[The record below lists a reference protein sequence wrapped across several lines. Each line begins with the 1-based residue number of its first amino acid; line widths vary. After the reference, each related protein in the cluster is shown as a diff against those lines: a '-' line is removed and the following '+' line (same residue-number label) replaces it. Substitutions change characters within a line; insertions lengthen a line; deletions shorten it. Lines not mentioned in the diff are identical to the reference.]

1 MNIIFFFFGLYLFC
15 LYLFLQKRKR
25 IRKKWDIYWES
36 QWGEQWFSCYTGKS
50 QIILMVR
57 YWWLLCVRQVLII
70 NYCQVQVCVSYWSSF
85 CVCLLFCSSSL
96 CLFDSLWCV
105 VHVCLVAWKKNM
117 GSWKVGSSAPYLLS
131 LSGLHFFFLNWKFSW
146 ENKQRLFKK
155 WHNLLA

>member
-70 NYCQVQVCVSYWSSF
+70 NYCQVQVCVSYWSGF

-105 VHVCLVAWKKNM
+105 VHVCLVAWKKIW
-117 GSWKVGSSAPYLLS
+117 GPGKLDPVHPIYFLS
-131 LSGLHFFFLNWKFSW
+131 LVFTFFFKLEIFLGK
-146 ENKQRLFKK
+146 
-155 WHNLLA
+155 